1 MLNLET
7 YCNKCKRN
15 TTIINFSFQRLAN
28 YKAIING
35 NCSNCNSYLV
45 KGKVISKSTVSKK
58 FIKMKKE
65 LVARKNYLKNNKKEL

>member
-1 MLNLET
+1 MNLET

-15 TTIINFSFQRLAN
+15 TTMINTSFQRFAN

-35 NCSNCNSYLV
+35 NCSICNSEIF
-45 KGKVISKSTVSKK
+45 KGKIISKPSVNKK

-65 LVARKNYLKNNKKEL
+65 LARKNNNTKKGMNILV